1 MSMSKEDLILD
12 KATLL
17 KKQLYLA
24 KDSQNIPQDVKGIL
38 AAIDVGLAEIGRD
51 ALDLHDWIRNLQ
63 MDYERD
69 IKRLKNRIA
78 KLENKHQT
86 P

>member
-1 MSMSKEDLILD
+1 MNKDELILD

-17 KKQLYLA
+17 KKQLNLA
-24 KDSQNIPQDVKGIL
+24 KDIKGVPQDVRGIL
-38 AAIDVGLAEIGRD
+38 AAIDIGLSEIGRD
-51 ALDLHDWIRNLQ
+51 ALDLHDWIRNQQ

-69 IKRLKNRIA
+69 IKRLKNRRS
-78 KLENKHQT
+78 KLENKPQT

>member
-1 MSMSKEDLILD
+1 MNKDELILD

-17 KKQLYLA
+17 KKQLNLA
-24 KDSQNIPQDVKGIL
+24 KDIKGVPQDVRGIL
-38 AAIDVGLAEIGRD
+38 AAIDIGLSEIGRD
-51 ALDLHDWIRNLQ
+51 ALDLHDWIRNQQ

-69 IKRLKNRIA
+69 IKRLKNRIS
-78 KLENKHQT
+78 KLENKPQT